1 MTVEEAWAAAVR
13 DTNAVADACQRA
25 RTAGTLARARAAAR
39 EAAVLAARAERHAA
53 AAREAAVVAQE
64 YARAAE
70 RAARVARTM
79 AGQRAEQVGEWE
91 AQAAGH

>member
-25 RTAGTLARARAAAR
+25 RHAPTLEATKKAAR
-39 EAAVLAARAERHAA
+39 EATILAERAERHATT
-53 AAREAAVVAQE
+53 AREAAVVAQE
-64 YARAAE
+64 YVRAAE

-79 AGQRAEQVGEWE
+79 AERCTKLPGEWE